1 MNDERDRQQPDA
13 EDVER
18 EIRQDRKFTAK
29 EALARLAG
37 PGAMKGASPVSPVQ
51 QAETEIGCW
60 LRDHVADTSGA
71 LHLVLNRDLEGSEL
85 LLANIDQPLV
95 ALAAHC
101 RRILSSDERLKDIVR
116 ECDSEWGKQMDERPH
131 FEREGAAPDPDD
143 PYTVESVR
151 RALGQAL
158 EKLPEEPGQPLHQ

>member
-1 MNDERDRQQPDA
+1 MNVERDAQSA
-13 EDVER
+13 NDVEQ
-18 EIRQDRKFTAK
+18 EIRQGRKFTAK

-60 LRDHVADTSGA
+60 LRAHVTDTSGA
-71 LHLVLNRDLEGSEL
+71 LHSVLCRDLEGSEL
-85 LLANIDQPLV
+85 LLANVDQPLI
-95 ALAAHC
+95 ALANQC
-101 RRILSSDERLKDIVR
+101 RRILASDERLKDIVR

-143 PYTVESVR
+143 PYTLESVR
-151 RALGQAL
+151 KALSQAL
-158 EKLPEEPGQPLHQ
+158 EQLPQAPA